1 MKGKEVS
8 RQSGREQPTRPRARR
23 RVTSIRW
30 IFTATVVGLIAVTV
44 LGVSSVAERNTRE
57 ALTAETETRLL
68 LEARNLALLS
78 VDALLTE
85 YPELVLYPAVS
96 EMLQERPDL
105 SFAYVLDHRK
115 VIQGHADARLL
126 GTTFRWPGDFVAQ
139 PSGLELGPG
148 ESLLGNEEML
158 VAAVPVTHPNG
169 QTVGLA
175 IVGLQRSYFKNTMK
189 RARYE
194 LAGVTAILL
203 AAGIAA
209 ALLLITF
216 LMRPIGAL
224 RKGLERIGQGDLDT
238 PMHLRDRTEL
248 GLLADTVNDM
258 AINLKS
264 AREESRR
271 KELEIIDTQK
281 EVIYTLGGVVG
292 QRSKETGD
300 HIVRVGEY
308 SALLGRLAG
317 LSDAEAEILRMAAPM
332 HDVGKVGIPD
342 AVLNKPGSLTDE
354 EFDQMKTH
362 TIIGYQILHKSQRSI
377 LKSAAIIA
385 LEHHERW
392 DGSGYPR
399 GLKGEEIHI
408 FGRIVGLVDV
418 FDALTCDR
426 VYRTASAN
434 DKVLEHIL
442 QMRGEHFDPRL
453 VDLFL
458 AYISE
463 FLAIREKHRPLST
476 RSPEDKHMELTPEPV
491 LV

>member
-1 MKGKEVS
+1 M
-8 RQSGREQPTRPRARR
+8 QPIRPQVRR

-78 VDALLTE
+78 IDALLTE

-105 SFAYVLDHRK
+105 SFAYVLDHLK
-115 VIQGHADARLL
+115 VIHGHADARLL
-126 GTTFRWPGDFVAQ
+126 GTTFHWPGDFVAVRT
-139 PSGLELGPG
+139 SLELGPG
-148 ESLLGNEEML
+148 ESLLGNEQML
-158 VAAVPVTHPNG
+158 VASVPVTHPNG
-169 QTVGLA
+169 QIVGSAL
-175 IVGLQRSYFKNTMK
+175 VGLQRSYFQDTMK

-194 LAGVTAILL
+194 LAAVTAVLL

-224 RKGLERIGQGDLDT
+224 RKGLERIGHGDLDT

-248 GLLADTVNDM
+248 GLLADAVNDM

-264 AREESRR
+264 AREESLR
-271 KELEIIDTQK
+271 KEQEIIDTQK

-317 LSDAEAEILRMAAPM
+317 LSEVEAEILRMAAPM

-342 AVLNKPGSLTDE
+342 ALLNKPGKLSVE
-354 EFDQMKTH
+354 EYEQMKTH
-362 TIIGYQILHKSQRSI
+362 TIVGYQILHKSQRPI

-426 VYRTASAN
+426 VYRTASSN

-458 AYISE
+458 AHIGD
-463 FLAIREKHRPLST
+463 FLTILEKHKPSATEST
-476 RSPEDKHMELTPEPV
+476 EDKHIELTPEPV
-491 LV
+491 LI